1 MDGLMLNIGNMDRR
15 VTIESETE
23 TTKPSGSVVKVWT
36 PVATVWAELI
46 QQSATEFFTGF
57 GEAETGTVIFRV
69 RYRPGITTADRVTY
83 DGTAYGIKE
92 IKEIGRR
99 DALELRGEALK

>member
-1 MDGLMLNIGNMDRR
+1 MLNIGQLDRR
-15 VTIESETE
+15 ISIERETE
-23 TTKPSGSVVKVWT
+23 TVTPSGSVVKAWA
-36 PVATVWAELI
+36 PIATLWAEVL
-46 QQSATEFFTGF
+46 QQTASEFFTGY

-92 IKEIGRR
+92 IKELGRR

>member
-1 MDGLMLNIGNMDRR
+1 MLNIGMMNRSI
-15 VTIESETE
+15 TIERKTE
-23 TTKPSGSVVKVWT
+23 TVSPSGDPRETWT
-36 PVATVWAELI
+36 PVATVRAELI
-46 QQSATEFFTGF
+46 QQTASEFFTGF

-92 IKEIGRR
+92 IKTIGRR
-99 DALELRGEALK
+99 HALELRGEALT